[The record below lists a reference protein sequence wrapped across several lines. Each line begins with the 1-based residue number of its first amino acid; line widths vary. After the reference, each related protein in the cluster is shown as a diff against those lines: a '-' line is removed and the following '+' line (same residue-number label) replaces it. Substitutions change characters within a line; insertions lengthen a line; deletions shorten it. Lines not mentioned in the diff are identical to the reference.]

1 MILEEVKVL
10 MTQYNGITL
19 TVVFLVHKLRGSVML
34 VSVAELVSPDYKVL
48 GLYSFTLNF

>member
-19 TVVFLVHKLRGSVML
+19 TIVFLVHKLRGSVML
-34 VSVAELVSPDYKVL
+34 VSVAELVLTTKFLACSPSL
-48 GLYSFTLNF
+48 